1 MPLGRRRK
9 STQGDANSTECIENR
24 MTIDPRDAVIEDK
37 NTKGGNK
44 CIEGSDNKP
53 ENTAGPSEGRNGK
66 VPRRSGA
73 VTRSNSTRSRIV
85 KRPKRD
91 LSPPESPVKKSVKEI
106 KSSTPETKT
115 KRQWELWSTEDK
127 ATFFEGL
134 YEHGKDFDAI
144 QNVIAQ
150 KCKKKGVAPQLI
162 KNKDQV
168 RHFYYRT
175 WHKISKFVDID
186 KETKKETQELYGLIN
201 YGVLWKKHKAALN
214 DKNGLKLDE
223 LIHTGSTTIKIKG
236 KNFRIK
242 TPTCNAL
249 KKINNIDDPKPEEET
264 GVQVPDRVYL
274 DINPR
279 TNAAWAYVQEMSQ
292 NPRLRMMLKPEKKLS
307 SIIKFLSQKWKP
319 HNVKLRED
327 LEGGCLLDKD
337 LTLFPHQECDVV
349 PVSLKATKERR
360 IPLAF
365 NNYKENLL
373 SSPSVT
379 KGKKGDLAK
388 NHTENSSEL
397 NALSVIFDSP
407 RSSKVQTKDLPAQAA
422 TSSFDVSAMVDD
434 ENAMFP
440 DNMMSAAKKGLEA
453 AGDEA
458 KGSNCDTKGTSVE
471 LAEDNA
477 TEKGAEGGSNDEANP
492 VVNDSGES
500 EKSGDEKEY
509 LETKRMKEILE
520 KGWNM
525 NMADSLT
532 VAELYLMFGKDG
544 KLRLEYE
551 WCVTPDD
558 QLTSKLTNM
567 LRRLVHLATTEF
579 TDFSKTSNNSSSP
592 CQTCGASKAKGSGAR
607 NAAGSKGQKPMG
619 KYPLVSK
626 MGGEGLVDVATQTIS
641 TLQNKQNENSSQ
653 GSKDAVFRVP
663 VAGPSFL
670 QKNTK
675 TSVNQISLHQM
686 ELYTN
691 THKGRRVRPVNRKP
705 MVVQRTLLP
714 KTTPRQ
720 MLTFVP
726 MPTSS
731 TVTAVQS
738 PNTII
743 GQPMGVPVNI
753 QAPGVSPVNMPNTQI
768 SNRILQNATVSGGRS
783 TLPIQT
789 GLPATATILPG
800 SPVSLQNNLV
810 SAISGVV
817 AVTST
822 PVFTKSTPTKESS
835 STTST
840 TAANIIHHSISPPS
854 ISSLLDISLSNIPT
868 DTDNTEKLLEL
879 AMGNSNNTNH
889 FEDLLGG
896 NNQKKYPNSVL
907 NTPVKSE
914 SMNLSPP
921 HSPSRSLWPNEDT
934 GDMLMGL
941 LVESPL
947 KRTSDVVASA
957 NLSSLSNLIST
968 NLFNENSRDSIMG
981 RSDMDASLQCMLN
994 ENSIDYVAKFAEL
1007 ANHIN
1012 QNENTQE
1019 AQQKVPNNTFN
1030 YDDTEEN
1037 ILLKSSADN
1046 SRLKENAKQCDES
1059 MKMDT
1064 R

>member
-1 MPLGRRRK
+1 MPLGRRRR
-9 STQGDANSTECIENR
+9 STQGDANSKECIENR
-24 MTIDPRDAVIEDK
+24 MTIDHNDALTDDK
-37 NTKGGNK
+37 TTKGGNN
-44 CIEGSDNKP
+44 CSEVSDKP
-53 ENTAGPSEGRNGK
+53 ENTAGPSGGQNGK
-66 VPRRSGA
+66 KVTKRSGA
-73 VTRSNSTRSRIV
+73 ITRSNSTRSRIV

-91 LSPPESPVKKSVKEI
+91 LSPPESPVKKTVKVI
-106 KSSTPETKT
+106 KSATPETKT

-214 DKNGLKLDE
+214 EKNGLKLDE

-242 TPTCNAL
+242 TPICNAL
-249 KKINNIDDPKPEEET
+249 KKINNIDDPKPEEEA
-264 GVQVPDRVYL
+264 GVQVPERIYL

-319 HNVKLRED
+319 HSVKLRED
-327 LEGGCLLDKD
+327 LDGECPRDKD
-337 LTLFPHQECDVV
+337 LTLFPHQECNVV
-349 PVSLKATKERR
+349 PVSLKAIKERR

-373 SSPSVT
+373 NSPSVT
-379 KGKKGDLAK
+379 KGKKGDVGK

-407 RSSKVQTKDLPAQAA
+407 RSSKGHSKDLPAQSVA
-422 TSSFDVSAMVDD
+422 SSFDVSAMVDD

-440 DNMMSAAKKGLEA
+440 DNMMSGAKKVSETGE
-453 AGDEA
+453 ER
-458 KGSNCDTKGTSVE
+458 KGSVCDTKGSSASS
-471 LAEDNA
+471 AEENA
-477 TEKGAEGGSNDEANP
+477 TEKGPDGGSNGDIPQVA
-492 VVNDSGES
+492 NDSGDS
-500 EKSGDEKEY
+500 EKSSDEKE
-509 LETKRMKEILE
+509 LIETKRMQEILE
-520 KGWNM
+520 KGWNL

-551 WCVTPDD
+551 WCVTPDN

-592 CQTCGASKAKGSGAR
+592 CQTCGASKAKGSGGR
-607 NAAGSKGQKPMG
+607 NTGGSKGQKPLG

-626 MGGEGLVDVATQTIS
+626 MGGEGLVDVSTQTTA
-641 TLQNKQNENSSQ
+641 TLQNKQHENSSQ
-653 GSKDAVFRVP
+653 GGKDAVFRVP

-670 QKNTK
+670 QKNTR

-714 KTTPRQ
+714 KTAPRQ
-720 MLTFVP
+720 MLTIVP

-731 TVTAVQS
+731 SATGVAN

-743 GQPMGVPVNI
+743 GQPMGIPVNI
-753 QAPGVSPVNMPNTQI
+753 QAPGVSPVNMPNTAI
-768 SNRILQNATVSGGRS
+768 SNQILQSATVSGVR
-783 TLPIQT
+783 
-789 GLPATATILPG
+789 
-800 SPVSLQNNLV
+800 SPVSLATGIPTSIIPGSPISIQNNMV
-810 SAISGVV
+810 NGMSGVGSV
-817 AVTST
+817 A
-822 PVFTKSTPTKESS
+822 SS
-835 STTST
+835 SAFKTCTTAREAISTTST
-840 TAANIIHHSISPPS
+840 TAANIMHHAVSPPS

-879 AMGNSNNTNH
+879 AMENSNNTNH
-889 FEDLLGG
+889 FGDLLSAS
-896 NNQKKYPNSVL
+896 NQKKYPNSAL
-907 NTPVKSE
+907 NTPVKS
-914 SMNLSPP
+914 SNISLSPP

-934 GDMLMGL
+934 SDMLMTL

-947 KRTSDVVASA
+947 KRTSDAVASA
-957 NLSSLSNLIST
+957 NVSSLSNLIST

-981 RSDMDASLQCMLN
+981 RCDMDASLQCMLN
-994 ENSIDYVAKFAEL
+994 ENSLDYVAKFAEL

-1019 AQQKVPNNTFN
+1019 AQQKMPSNSFSYN
-1030 YDDTEEN
+1030 DIEEN
-1037 ILLKSSADN
+1037 ILLKTSA
-1046 SRLKENAKQCDES
+1046 EEAKLRGNVTQ
-1059 MKMDT
+1059 

>member
-1 MPLGRRRK
+1 MHHLGTYRVK
-9 STQGDANSTECIENR
+9 FYGISR
-24 MTIDPRDAVIEDK
+24 MTIDPKDAVSEYK
-37 NTKGGNK
+37 NTKGGNQ
-44 CIEGSDNKP
+44 CVEGSGNKP

-66 VPRRSGA
+66 VPKRSGA

-85 KRPKRD
+85 KKPRRD
-91 LSPPESPVKKSVKEI
+91 LSPPESPAKKTVKEI

-214 DKNGLKLDE
+214 EKNGLKLDE

-249 KKINNIDDPKPEEET
+249 KKINNIDDPKPEEEA
-264 GVQVPDRVYL
+264 GVQVPDRIYL

-292 NPRLRMMLKPEKKLS
+292 NPRLRMMLKPDKKLS

-319 HNVKLRED
+319 HTIKLRED
-327 LEGGCLLDKD
+327 LDGVCPQDQD

-407 RSSKVQTKDLPAQAA
+407 RSSKGQAKDLPDQAA
-422 TSSFDVSAMVDD
+422 YSSFDVSAMVND

-440 DNMMSAAKKGLEA
+440 DNMMSSAAANKVSETA
-453 AGDEA
+453 AGSDA
-458 KGSNCDTKGTSVE
+458 KENVCDTRDTSVGS
-471 LAEDNA
+471 AEDNA
-477 TEKGAEGGSNDEANP
+477 AEKVVEGGSNGEVNP
-492 VVNDSGES
+492 VVIDSGDS
-500 EKSGDEKEY
+500 EKSSDEKEY
-509 LETKRMKEILE
+509 IIETKRMKEILE
-520 KGWNM
+520 KGWNT

-551 WCVTPDD
+551 WVTTPDD
-558 QLTSKLTNM
+558 QLASKLTNM

-579 TDFSKTSNNSSSP
+579 TDFSKTSSNSSSP
-592 CQTCGASKAKGSGAR
+592 CQTCGASKAKGSGGR
-607 NAAGSKGQKPMG
+607 NAAGSKGQKPLG
-619 KYPLVSK
+619 KYPLLSK
-626 MGGEGLVDVATQTIS
+626 IGGEGLVDVGTQTTT

-714 KTTPRQ
+714 KTAPRQ

-738 PNTII
+738 PTTII
-743 GQPMGVPVNI
+743 GQPVGIPVSIQPSGVPPVNI
-753 QAPGVSPVNMPNTQI
+753 PNTQI
-768 SNRILQNATVSGGRS
+768 SNRILQNATATGGRS
-783 TLPIQT
+783 SLSLPT
-789 GLPATATILPG
+789 GLSAAATILPG

-810 SAISGVV
+810 SAMGGVV
-817 AVTST
+817 SMAST
-822 PVFTKSTPTKESS
+822 PVFT
-835 STTST
+835 TST
-840 TAANIIHHSISPPS
+840 TTRESGSIASTTAAANIIHHSISPPS

-868 DTDNTEKLLEL
+868 NNDNTEKLLDL
-879 AMGNSNNTNH
+879 AMENSNSGTNN
-889 FEDLLGG
+889 FGDLLNGG
-896 NNQKKYPNSVL
+896 NQRKYPSSAL
-907 NTPVKSE
+907 NTPRKSDN
-914 SMNLSPP
+914 MNLSPP
-921 HSPSRSLWPNEDT
+921 HSPSRSLWPSEDT
-934 GDMLMGL
+934 GDMLLTL
-941 LVESPL
+941 LAESPL
-947 KRTSDVVASA
+947 KRTSDAVASA
-957 NLSSLSNLIST
+957 NVSSLSNLIST
-968 NLFNENSRDSIMG
+968 NLFNENSRDSLMG
-981 RSDMDASLQCMLN
+981 RCDMDASFQCMLN

-1012 QNENTQE
+1012 QNENTQD
-1019 AQQKVPNNTFN
+1019 AQQKVPSNSFN
-1030 YDDTEEN
+1030 YDDMEGN
-1037 ILLKSSADN
+1037 LLKNSAEDSKLRIN
-1046 SRLKENAKQCDES
+1046 IIQHDGSR
-1059 MKMDT
+1059 KMDT
-1064 R
+1064 N

>member
-1 MPLGRRRK
+1 
-9 STQGDANSTECIENR
+9 
-24 MTIDPRDAVIEDK
+24 MTIDPRDAVTEEKI
-37 NTKGGNK
+37 TKGGKK
-44 CIEGSDNKP
+44 CTEGSEKP
-53 ENTAGPSEGRNGK
+53 ENTAGPSGGQNGK
-66 VPRRSGA
+66 KVAKRSGA

-85 KRPKRD
+85 KRPRRD
-91 LSPPESPVKKSVKEI
+91 LSPPESPVKKTVKEV

-214 DKNGLKLDE
+214 EKNGLKLDE

-249 KKINNIDDPKPEEET
+249 KKINNIDDPKPEEEA
-264 GVQVPDRVYL
+264 GVQVPERIYL

-319 HNVKLRED
+319 HTVKLRED
-327 LEGGCLLDKD
+327 LEGECPQDKD
-337 LTLFPHQECDVV
+337 LTLFPHQECEVA

-379 KGKKGDLAK
+379 KGKKGDISK
-388 NHTENSSEL
+388 SHTENSSEL
-397 NALSVIFDSP
+397 NALSVIFESP
-407 RSSKVQTKDLPAQAA
+407 RSSKGQAKDLPAQAA
-422 TSSFDVSAMVDD
+422 ASSFDVSAMVND

-440 DNMMSAAKKGLEA
+440 DNMMSGVKKVSETG
-453 AGDEA
+453 AGEEA
-458 KGSNCDTKGTSVE
+458 KGSVCDTKGASAGS
-471 LAEDNA
+471 AEDNNA
-477 TEKGAEGGSNDEANP
+477 EKGVEAGSNGEVPP
-492 VVNDSGES
+492 VVNDSGDS
-500 EKSGDEKEY
+500 EKSSDEKEY
-509 LETKRMKEILE
+509 IETKRMKEILE

-551 WCVTPDD
+551 WCITPDD

-592 CQTCGASKAKGSGAR
+592 CQTCGASKVKSSGGR
-607 NAAGSKGQKPMG
+607 NAGGGKGQKPLG

-626 MGGEGLVDVATQTIS
+626 MGGEGLVDVGTQTTT

-670 QKNTK
+670 QKNTR

-691 THKGRRVRPVNRKP
+691 SHKGRRVRPVNRKP

-731 TVTAVQS
+731 TATAVQS

-743 GQPMGVPVNI
+743 GQPMGIPVNI
-753 QAPGVSPVNMPNTQI
+753 QAPGVPPVNMPNTQI
-768 SNRILQNATVSGGRS
+768 SNQILQSATVSGGRS
-783 TLPIQT
+783 SIPLST
-789 GLPATATILPG
+789 GLPATIIPG
-800 SPVSLQNNLV
+800 SPVSLQNNIV
-810 SAISGVV
+810 SAMSGVV
-817 AVTST
+817 SGAST
-822 PVFTKSTPTKESS
+822 PVFTSSTMIKESS

-868 DTDNTEKLLEL
+868 DTDNTEKLLDL
-879 AMGNSNNTNH
+879 AMENSNNTNH
-889 FEDLLGG
+889 FEGLLSGS
-896 NNQKKYPNSVL
+896 NQKKYPSSAL
-907 NTPVKSE
+907 NTPVKS
-914 SMNLSPP
+914 SNINLSPP

-934 GDMLMGL
+934 GDMLMTL

-957 NLSSLSNLIST
+957 NVSSLSNLIST
-968 NLFNENSRDSIMG
+968 NLFNENSRDSIMC

-994 ENSIDYVAKFAEL
+994 ENSLDYVAKFAEL

-1019 AQQKVPNNTFN
+1019 AQQKVPSNSFS
-1030 YDDTEEN
+1030 YDDIEEN
-1037 ILLKSSADN
+1037 ILLKNSAED
-1046 SRLKENAKQCDES
+1046 SRLRGNVAQ
-1059 MKMDT
+1059 